1 VGPASTTTWKKERE
15 GGGGRERGREREE
28 EEWYEKEERGEP
40 FDLDRMAEIR
50 RLKGCLFSYACKIAT
65 P

>member
-15 GGGGRERGREREE
+15 RGEGGREGEREE

-40 FDLDRMAEIR
+40 FNLDRMAEIR
-50 RLKGCLFSYACKIAT
+50 HLKGCLFSNACKIAT